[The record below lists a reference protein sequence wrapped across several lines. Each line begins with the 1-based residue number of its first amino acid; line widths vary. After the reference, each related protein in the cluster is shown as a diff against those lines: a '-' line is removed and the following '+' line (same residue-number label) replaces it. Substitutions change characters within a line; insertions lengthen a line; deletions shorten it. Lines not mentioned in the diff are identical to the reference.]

1 MKHDFKAR
9 KARKEPSDWP
19 LLEDSPAELGI
30 QRLSRFAG
38 PVALTAG
45 YLATYVAWR
54 YVFT

>member
-9 KARKEPSDWP
+9 KARKEPSDW
-19 LLEDSPAELGI
+19 LHLEDSPTEIGI

-54 YVFT
+54 YFFT